1 MDQVLTVEGMGRA
14 TKEHG
19 LYPMLVAVLSDFRSL
34 RNKATMDTTKIERI
48 AGDYWR
54 NSHLSIAR
62 FYGAIN
68 INGKRY
74 VLDRATDELVREDIY
89 KRASEDEKARRKEA
103 ERKYW
108 EAQRRMFN
116 E

>member
-1 MDQVLTVEGMGRA
+1 
-14 TKEHG
+14 
-19 LYPMLVAVLSDFRSL
+19 
-34 RNKATMDTTKIERI
+34 MDTTKIERI

-54 NSHLSIAR
+54 NSHLSLAR
-62 FYGAIN
+62 YYGAIN
-68 INGKRY
+68 INGTRY

-89 KRASEDEKARRKEA
+89 KKASKDEKVRRKEA

-108 EAQRRMFN
+108 EAQKRMFN